1 MKFNCTSTLL
11 IALSLILIQAP
22 VCQSQENETDSNLDQ
37 AKVVDSTEPVELTY
51 GMARNLVTAD
61 LGNPE
66 FESII
71 PSIQRARLVYSDD
84 TLLVFDRDSLILV
97 QTVHTP
103 GQVTE
108 GFVLAEGAEKNL
120 KIDARLLASRPKLAA
135 PEVEQRLVRGQAFLY
150 APGSSTTMTQG
161 IHFSPAAGCLF
172 GDACGGWGGTCG
184 VGCQQIPFPFSGSGD
199 PLRRLMF
206 RIKNDVCHV
215 CP

>member
-1 MKFNCTSTLL
+1 MKFNCTNTLL

-84 TLLVFDRDSLILV
+84 TLFIFDRDSLILV
-97 QTVHTP
+97 QTVHP
-103 GQVTE
+103 PEKVIE
-108 GFVLAEGAEKNL
+108 GFVMAEGAEKNL

-150 APGSSTTMTQG
+150 APESSTTMNQG

-172 GDACGGWGGTCG
+172 GDACGRWGGTCG
-184 VGCQQIPFPFSGSGD
+184 VGYQQITIPFSGSGD

-206 RIKNDVCHV
+206 QIKNDVCHV
-215 CP
+215 RP

>member
-1 MKFNCTSTLL
+1 MKFNCTNALL
-11 IALSLILIQAP
+11 IALRLILFQSPA
-22 VCQSQENETDSNLDQ
+22 CQSQENEADANLDQ
-37 AKVVDSTEPVELTY
+37 TKVVDSTEAVELTY

-84 TLLVFDRDSLILV
+84 TLFIFDRDSLILV
-97 QTVHTP
+97 QTVHP
-103 GQVTE
+103 PEKVIE
-108 GFVLAEGAEKNL
+108 GFVIAEGAEKNL

-150 APGSSTTMTQG
+150 APGASTMMAGG
-161 IHFSPAAGCLF
+161 IHFSPATGCLF
-172 GDACGGWGGTCG
+172 GTACGLRGGAYG
-184 VGCQQIPFPFSGSGD
+184 VECQQNVYQVSNHGD
-199 PLRRLMF
+199 PFGRLLF
-206 RIKNDVCHV
+206 RIKRDVFHV